1 MLGSRG
7 TAQARLRLPQVL
19 IDRGG
24 RPSPLVDGPHD
35 EGLASPAVARGEDPL
50 DRGLVVLGAGLA
62 VVAPVERDAQRL
74 GHGGLGVAEAHREDD
89 QVGGPL
95 LLRVRVK
102 VRVRDRV
109 RVRV

>member
-7 TAQARLRLPQVL
+7 TAQACLRFTQVL

-24 RPSPLVDGPHD
+24 RPSSLVDGPHD

-50 DRGLVVLGAGLA
+50 DGGLVVLGVGLA
-62 VVAPVERDAQRL
+62 VVAPVERNAQRL
-74 GHGGLGVAEAHREDD
+74 GHGGLGVAEAHGEDD

-95 LLRVRVK
+95 LHRVRVR
-102 VRVRDRV
+102 VRVRDRI